1 MIDIEKQLQKAGL
14 TGNEAK
20 VYLELIKKGSLSA
33 NELSKKIG
41 MDRTLSYTVLNHL
54 IEKGMANYIIRH
66 HKKYF
71 QAVDPEHLLNP
82 VKEREAYVLDVI
94 QKLKRIEKVEE
105 SKREVNVFEGIEG
118 MRTTLKDLVSY
129 EKGCA
134 FGSTLRAYD
143 LLFDLPYIA
152 KKGAHKMKEM
162 RLITTTKYKDH
173 KMVKKVKWINYRYLD
188 IVSDATTVIVKDKV
202 AIYQSLHKP
211 IIIVIHNEEIAQ
223 SYQNHFE
230 VLWKAAKEI
239 D

>member
-1 MIDIEKQLQKAGL
+1 
-14 TGNEAK
+14 
-20 VYLELIKKGSLSA
+20 
-33 NELSKKIG
+33 
-41 MDRTLSYTVLNHL
+41 
-54 IEKGMANYIIRH
+54 
-66 HKKYF
+66 
-71 QAVDPEHLLNP
+71 
-82 VKEREAYVLDVI
+82 
-94 QKLKRIEKVEE
+94 
-105 SKREVNVFEGIEG
+105 
-118 MRTTLKDLVSY
+118 
-129 EKGCA
+129 
-134 FGSTLRAYD
+134 
-143 LLFDLPYIA
+143 
-152 KKGAHKMKEM
+152 MKEM